1 MQSILESENQISVEA
16 YYSTKQVSEITE
28 LSDDLIRV
36 YQKEFN
42 LQVERTSR
50 GHRRFNQKNIAD
62 LLAIKEKIQNEG
74 WTYNQVREWLGG
86 NVIIYKSPEAKSNF
100 EKQFEDLAEKVMG
113 QNELLQLLI
122 EKLDEQS
129 KVMEQQQRYIEDSLK
144 MRDRQITEHLRSQF
158 EVAVALEA
166 PKRTGRCKPGF
177 FQRLFKIL

>member
-1 MQSILESENQISVEA
+1 MQTIFESENEISAEV
-16 YYSTKQVSEITE
+16 YYSTKQVAEITE

-50 GHRRFNQKNIAD
+50 GHRRFNQKNITD

-74 WTYNQVREWLGG
+74 WTYNQVREWLGRS
-86 NVIIYKSPEAKSNF
+86 VILYKTPETKSNF
-100 EKQFEDLAEKVMG
+100 EKQFEELLEKVSD

-122 EKLDEQS
+122 EKLSEQS

-144 MRDRQITEHLRSQF
+144 MRDRQVTEHLRSQF
-158 EVAVALEA
+158 EVAVAAEA
-166 PKRTGRCKPGF
+166 PKRTGRFKPGF
-177 FQRLFKIL
+177 FQRLFKIK